1 VGEFPYKLN
10 CQIMKINGKVSNG
23 NHMEKI
29 KFLIKNQSQKK
40 TSLLHVLKNP
50 VLLTLFDK

>member
-1 VGEFPYKLN
+1 MGEFPYKLN

-40 TSLLHVLKNP
+40 NVTVTCLKKPCTSYTV
-50 VLLTLFDK
+50 